1 MSLIRQRYP
10 GWVVVVVV
18 VVLLLCILWF
28 GNMNKRQ
35 DFSCRAQLDM
45 EPLVNQ
51 CGSRNLLNLFMAI
64 NGNGEGYLL
73 LSGKL
78 RCLGKDQTIN
88 DILDFDYE
96 KEGRYYDLHLRKK
109 NTVIN
114 KLLPQ
119 LRDEKIMIKISKLD
133 RRRYLVSSDKHAL
146 LICTSE

>member
-10 GWVVVVVV
+10 GWAVAA
-18 VVLLLCILWF
+18 VLSLCILWF
-28 GNMNKRQ
+28 GNMNRRQ
-35 DFSCRAQLDM
+35 DFSCRAQLNG
-45 EPLVNQ
+45 ENLVNQ
-51 CGSRNLLNLFMAI
+51 CDSRNRLDLFMEM

-73 LSGKL
+73 LSGKV
-78 RCLGKDQTIN
+78 RCQGKDQTVN

-96 KEGRYYDLHLRKK
+96 REGRSYDLHLRKK

>member
-10 GWVVVVVV
+10 GWVVVVV
-18 VVLLLCILWF
+18 LSLCILWF

-51 CGSRNLLNLFMAI
+51 CGSRNLLDLFMAI

-78 RCLGKDQTIN
+78 RCLGKDQAVN

-109 NTVIN
+109 DTVIN
-114 KLLPQ
+114 KFLPQ
-119 LRDEKIMIKISKLD
+119 LKDENLMIKIRKLD
-133 RRRYLVSSDKHAL
+133 RRRYLLSFNKQAL
-146 LICTSE
+146 LVCTSE